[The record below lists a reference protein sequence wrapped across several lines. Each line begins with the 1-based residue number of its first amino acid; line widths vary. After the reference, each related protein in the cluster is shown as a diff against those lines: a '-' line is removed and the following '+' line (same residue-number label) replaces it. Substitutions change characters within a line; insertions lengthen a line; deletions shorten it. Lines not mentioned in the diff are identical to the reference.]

1 MTDVLYCEPEDVYDY
16 AIPRGVLS
24 SPARAVASVNT
35 TSNVLELAGH
45 GFKSDATVE
54 FRAFNGG
61 ELPAGIVA
69 QTVYYAQPV
78 SGSDSL
84 FQIAATAGGTAIDL
98 TTAGDNFGC
107 VANIRDTITENIRA
121 ASQEIHRFLP
131 AHSVPIP
138 ALDDGTYPPTVRRIA
153 AVWATYGT
161 MLALGQHSERVATEV
176 AAIYERV
183 KLLLAGVRL
192 RDTTDT
198 SSSTNLARGRSVTS
212 ERSDTIP

>member
-1 MTDVLYCEPEDVYDY
+1 MSDVLYCEPEDVYDY
-16 AIPRGVLS
+16 AIPRGVLAS
-24 SPARAVASVNT
+24 QARAVASVNT

-61 ELPAGIVA
+61 ELPGGLAA

-84 FQIAATAGGTAIDL
+84 FKISATASGSAIDL
-98 TTAGDNFGC
+98 TSEGDNFGC
-107 VANIRDTITENIRA
+107 VSNIRSTITENIRA
-121 ASQEIHRFLP
+121 ASQELHRFLP

-138 ALDDGTYPPTVRRIA
+138 ALADGTYPPIVRRIV

-161 MLALGQHSERVATEV
+161 MLALGQHAERVAAEV
-176 AAIYERV
+176 AQIYDRV
-183 KLLLAGVRL
+183 KLLLAGVPM

-198 SSSTNLARGRSVTS
+198 SSRINLALSGSAVSACS
-212 ERSDTIP
+212 ETIP